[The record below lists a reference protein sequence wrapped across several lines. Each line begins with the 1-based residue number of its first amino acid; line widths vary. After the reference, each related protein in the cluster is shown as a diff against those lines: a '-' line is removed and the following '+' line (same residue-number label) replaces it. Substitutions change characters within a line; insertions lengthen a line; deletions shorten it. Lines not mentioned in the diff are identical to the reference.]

1 MSELRVDT
9 LKPALNPSKITI
21 TPGVVVTD
29 NTDMEQFEVT
39 SSGEIKVLGPLRVG
53 SSVSNTP
60 GSSSQV
66 LTSQGTGLP
75 PVWTEGFPIGGIII
89 WYGSATAI
97 PRGWALCNGDE
108 VNGYRTPNLTNRF
121 IVGAGG
127 SYTINQNGGSP
138 DAVVVAHTHTTTST
152 TPTQPT
158 QANQL
163 VGGLKVSNGGAN
175 TTAVAFDTSPGEIN
189 LATLHAIPNPSLTI
203 ASAGESGTGKNL
215 PPYYALCYIMRVP
228 TS

>member
-21 TPGVVVTD
+21 TPGVVVEDT
-29 NTDMEQFEVT
+29 TGVEQFAVT
-39 SSGEIKVLGPLRVG
+39 SSGEIKVMGPLRVG

-75 PVWTEGFPIGGIII
+75 PVWAEGFPIGGIII
-89 WYGSATAI
+89 WYGNSSAI
-97 PRGWALCNGDE
+97 PTGWALCNGDK
-108 VNGYRTPNLTNRF
+108 VNGFTTPDLRDRF
-121 IVGAGG
+121 VVGAGG
-127 SYTINQNGGSP
+127 SYNINQNGGSK
-138 DAVVVAHTHTTTST
+138 DAVVVAHTHTVTDPGHTHRLPTDSNGT
-152 TPTQPT
+152 VNQQSLTPTANSDEAFLQPT
-158 QANQL
+158 ESSKT
-163 VGGLKVSNGGAN
+163 G
-175 TTAVAFDTSPGEIN
+175 I
-189 LATLHAIPNPSLTI
+189 TI